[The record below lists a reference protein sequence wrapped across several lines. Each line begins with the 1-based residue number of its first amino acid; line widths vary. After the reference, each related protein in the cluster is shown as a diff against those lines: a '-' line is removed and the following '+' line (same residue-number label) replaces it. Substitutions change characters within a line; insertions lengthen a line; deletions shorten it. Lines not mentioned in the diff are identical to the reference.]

1 MGPFFSGKRSM
12 AAQFSPFQLFGMT
25 PQFDIDENHL
35 EKAYQAAM
43 LKVHPDRFA
52 DRSAVERRVAEQWSA
67 RINEAH
73 NTLKNPVL
81 RAGWLCETAGFPIRA
96 ETNTAMPMDFL
107 LKQMQWRRINEA
119 HNTLKNPVL
128 RAGWLCE
135 TAGFPIRAETNTAMP
150 MDFLLKQMQWREAL
164 EEAEGNP
171 ESIASIRQRTESEK
185 AEILANIAT
194 LIDQDKNWTRAVDLT
209 RQLMFVN
216 RFLDEVE
223 RVQKK

>member
-1 MGPFFSGKRSM
+1 M

-107 LKQMQWRRINEA
+107 LKQMQWR
-119 HNTLKNPVL
+119 
-128 RAGWLCE
+128 
-135 TAGFPIRAETNTAMP
+135 
-150 MDFLLKQMQWREAL
+150 EAL

-171 ESIASIRQRTESEK
+171 ESIALIRQRTESEK